1 MPFTAMSVT
10 AKCYSA
16 SSVVSLFL
24 QIWIL
29 KIKYLRITQLKAPF
43 FDIGL
48 YILYSYFFYHNFLI
62 YIISPTQFIHTTKD
76 SFLMYLM

>member
-48 YILYSYFFYHNFLI
+48 YILYSYFFYHNFDI
-62 YIISPTQFIHTTKD
+62 IISPTQFIHTTKY

>member
-62 YIISPTQFIHTTKD
+62 LLYPPRNSFIQPKIH
-76 SFLMYLM
+76 F